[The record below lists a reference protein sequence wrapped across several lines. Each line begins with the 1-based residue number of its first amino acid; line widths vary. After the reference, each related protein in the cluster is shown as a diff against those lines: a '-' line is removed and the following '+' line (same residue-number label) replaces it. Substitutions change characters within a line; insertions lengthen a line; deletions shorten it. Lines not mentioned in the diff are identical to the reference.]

1 MPGILRKAGRMP
13 NVPPQPWEVLAVK
26 RAVNLR
32 QLLLATSRL
41 VNWKMTEI
49 LVHRGYKRFRTTHLN
64 IFSHIDLDGTRLNV
78 LATRAN
84 MTKQAM
90 WQLANELEML
100 GYAQRRVDPSDR
112 RNRIIVLTPKG
123 MKLLF
128 DSFGALEEIESNL
141 AAVVGVQP
149 YQHLK
154 QMLKMVSEPQL
165 MEEDETYSQRR
176 RSQRPSKARS
186 RG

>member
-1 MPGILRKAGRMP
+1 MP
-13 NVPPQPWEVLAVK
+13 NVPPQPWEVLAAK

-49 LVHRGYKRFRTTHLN
+49 LVQRGYKRFRTTHFNL
-64 IFSHIDLDGTRLNV
+64 FSHIDLDGTRLNV
-78 LATRAN
+78 LAGRAN

-90 WQLANELEML
+90 WQLANELEAL
-100 GYAQRRVDPSDR
+100 GYAERRVDPSDR
-112 RNRIIVLTPKG
+112 RNRIIALTPKG

-128 DSFGALEEIESNL
+128 ESFDALEEIESNL
-141 AAVVGVQP
+141 AAVVGSQP

-154 QMLKMVSEPQL
+154 QMLKMVSDPQL
-165 MEEDETYSQRR
+165 MEEDETYSPRR
-176 RSQRPSKARS
+176 RIQRPSKGRS
-186 RG
+186 KG

>member
-1 MPGILRKAGRMP
+1 MP

-26 RAVNLR
+26 RAINLR

-49 LVHRGYKRFRTTHLN
+49 LVQRGYKRFRTTHLN
-64 IFSHIDLDGTRLNV
+64 LFSHIDFDGTRLNV
-78 LATRAN
+78 LAARAN

-90 WQLANELEML
+90 WQLANELETL
-100 GYAQRRVDPSDR
+100 GYAERRVDPSDR
-112 RNRIIVLTPKG
+112 RNRIIALTPKG

-128 DSFGALEEIESNL
+128 ESFDALEEIESNL
-141 AAVVGVQP
+141 AVVVGSQP

-154 QMLKMVSEPQL
+154 QMLKMVSDPQL
-165 MEEDETYSQRR
+165 MEEDETYNPRR
-176 RSQRPSKARS
+176 RIQRPSKARS
-186 RG
+186 KD